1 MFKYQDL
8 IHSKRVGSSWS
19 SSFLEWIGQFAIS
32 ISQSD
37 KLQNQTSED
46 VSVQDLDTG
55 EITKASK
62 AVEALAF
69 VEEITNK
76 LFEAFDNNR
85 EWHKGV
91 IKKHEAMGIP
101 AMPVQYNIDK
111 YFHGEFSENAMAVI
125 EEYKTAAFD
134 FLDELFV
141 SKNPEKRKRKA
152 ADTSGLPNGENY
164 YKVVEFVDKLRT
176 NMIDIINKNQLY
188 FSKPA
193 YDNLWLYLGEI
204 DDETAPNTY
213 QGIHVVTYTPEQW
226 DNVTFSRD
234 YFKEN
239 KFVLQEDEFV
249 VSFDHFS
256 MLKEDGEKDA
266 YYKDGHSYVHFDKDH
281 RPIDVLTYLP
291 DDDVLND
298 WMRGIYGS
306 FDAKYGIKNIEP
318 TYEQF
323 GNASFLLVSHCHRE
337 VAYIFIRTY
346 LILELFAILNT
357 RSSQLDEG
365 EKVLVERPTKGFHN
379 TKKAR
384 KRIKSKLGIDALDEF
399 FVMKEL
405 VINPLLTTET
415 NADSIYSPNDGP
427 LKLREHMRAG
437 HYKVYLPEKP
447 RFGVH
452 HKNNIGRFWYKA
464 TTVAKNSKKGVVV
477 KDYKIEK

>member
-8 IHSKRVGSSWS
+8 IHSKRVGSSWA
-19 SSFLEWIGQFAIS
+19 SSFSEWIGQVAIA
-32 ISQSD
+32 ISQSET
-37 KLQNQTSED
+37 LQNQISKD
-46 VSVQDLDTG
+46 VKTQDLDTG
-55 EITKASK
+55 EIQNASK

-69 VEEITNK
+69 LEQLTNT

-111 YFHGEFSENAMAVI
+111 YFHGEFSDNAMAVI

-188 FSKPA
+188 FSK
-193 YDNLWLYLGEI
+193 
-204 DDETAPNTY
+204 
-213 QGIHVVTYTPEQW
+213 HVVTYTPEQW

-281 RPIDVLTYLP
+281 RPIDILTYLP

-298 WMRGIYGS
+298 WMKGIYGS